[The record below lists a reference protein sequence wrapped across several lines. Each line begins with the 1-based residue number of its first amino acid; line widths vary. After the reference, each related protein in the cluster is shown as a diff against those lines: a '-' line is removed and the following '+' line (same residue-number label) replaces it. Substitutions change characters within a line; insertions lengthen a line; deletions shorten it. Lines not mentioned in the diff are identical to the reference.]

1 MPGISIREFGRR
13 EGVSHTAV
21 QKALATGH
29 LARLPD
35 GKIDEALVGTGW
47 RAANR
52 KAGNLPGEVA
62 SVDELADRVATRI
75 QADGLLSIADAEK
88 MKENYLARLRQL
100 EYDTKAGAVV
110 PAADGVELVTKEYAA
125 VRSRLLAIPAEL
137 APRLHRLKTLP
148 EIQAALSAAV
158 TEALEELTGDGD
170 GPRH

>member
-1 MPGISIREFGRR
+1 LPGISIREFARR
-13 EGVSHTAV
+13 EGISHTAV
-21 QKALATGH
+21 QKAVATGH
-29 LARLPD
+29 LSRLHD
-35 GKIDEALVGTGW
+35 GKIDDALVGTGW

-52 KAGNLPGEVA
+52 KAGKLPDEVA
-62 SVDELADRVATRI
+62 GADAVAAEIASR
-75 QADGLLSIADAEK
+75 AAAGKLLSIADAEQL
-88 MKENYLARLRQL
+88 KENYLARLRQL

-110 PAADGVELVTKEYAA
+110 PAADVADLVTREYAA
-125 VRSRLLAIPAEL
+125 VRTRLLAIPAEL

>member
-21 QKALATGH
+21 QKAVATGH

-35 GKIDEALVGTGW
+35 GKIDEALVETGW
-47 RAANR
+47 RSANR
-52 KAGNLPGEVA
+52 KAGNLPDEVA
-62 SVDELADRVATRI
+62 GNGALAEQVAARLQI
-75 QADGLLSIADAEK
+75 EGLLSVADAEQL
-88 MKENYLARLRQL
+88 KENYLARLRQL

-110 PAADGVELVTKEYAA
+110 PAAEVAAIVAKEYAA
-125 VRSRLLAIPAEL
+125 VRTRLLAIPAEL

-158 TEALEELTGDGD
+158 TEALEELTRDGD
-170 GPRH
+170 APRD